1 MHEYQ
6 GQQIVRRSWARRTG
20 FTLAWLFLL
29 AAAAAAVIATSEP
42 VQAARDP
49 PLAPRAEPHRPAARR
64 GRAVHR
70 QVPGTGGP
78 AALGDRG
85 RQSQSDHDTVIRP
98 GPTRARWRSGPG
110 DTHHAGRRIP
120 RHG

>member
-85 RQSQSDHDTVIRP
+85 RAV
-98 GPTRARWRSGPG
+98 
-110 DTHHAGRRIP
+110 AGRP
-120 RHG
+120 RHGDQAGPHSCPLAQRSG